1 MSSSWSG
8 VADDYA
14 RSFAR
19 LCAGTVEPMLKALA
33 ERATPGGRLLDV
45 GTGTGTVAAAAAS
58 RGFAVDGVDSSVD
71 MLTYASR
78 AHPKLTFVAGELPNL
93 PYPNGTFDAGTANFV
108 INHTNDPRASVR
120 ELSRVLAP
128 GGTAAITIWPGSVSP
143 MNALWNE
150 VIDQSNARRP
160 DGMRLPPEKDFER
173 SVTGLDRLM
182 TECGFVSIVVSK
194 LYWSFDITPEDL
206 WRPVTAGIA
215 VIGATYQA
223 QSRETKQRMTE
234 TFYRLAEERT
244 TRGELHLPSE
254 AIFAVA
260 ERPA

>member
-1 MSSSWSG
+1 
-8 VADDYA
+8 
-14 RSFAR
+14 
-19 LCAGTVEPMLKALA
+19 MLEALA
-33 ERATPGGRLLDV
+33 ERAKPGGRLLDV

-58 RGFAVDGVDSSVD
+58 RGFAVDGVDSSED

-78 AHPKLTFVAGELPNL
+78 AHPKLAFVAGELPNL
-93 PYPNGTFDAGTANFV
+93 PYPDGIFDAGTANFV
-108 INHTNDPRASVR
+108 INHTKDPRASVR
-120 ELSRVLAP
+120 EVARVLAP
-128 GGTAAITIWPGSVSP
+128 GGTAAITIWPASVSP

-150 VIDQSNARRP
+150 VIDQSNACRP
-160 DGMRLPPEKDFER
+160 DGMRLPSEKDFER
-173 SVTGLDRLM
+173 TVTGLDGLM
-182 TECGFVSIVVSK
+182 TECGFVSVVAST

-223 QSRETKQRMTE
+223 QSHETKQRMEE

-244 TRGELHLPSE
+244 TGGEMHLPSE